1 MENRMLKPT
10 ILSISLLTIMA
21 AAAISPALGKISQ
34 AFPDVDMT
42 TIKLIL
48 TLPCL
53 IVIPISLLSGWLT
66 SRMSKKLIVLIGLVV
81 YFIAGASGGF
91 ARNITDLLISR
102 GILGIG
108 VGLIMPISTTLI
120 IDFFDGQARNKM
132 MGLSSTISSLGGI
145 LFQTTSGWLAVMSWR
160 YSFGVYSLSL
170 IAVLLTLLFLPEPPR
185 KQEQKKSKIKL
196 GSGVFVLSILTVLMM
211 IAFFAAQTNL
221 ALFIASERQMF
232 TSDKPLFSSREEL
245 LRNIERGTISETM
258 RESFKNS
265 GISLSPE
272 AFIQID
278 ESRTKWQVIDKKKR
292 YIVEKEPDKLV
303 IYVERLGKP
312 ALAGYALSTL
322 TFSSATASFML
333 SMILGSLGVFSAPF
347 SILLMGIGFGLL
359 TQATALWVVFVAV
372 IFIGLGAGI
381 MMPLVM
387 LRVPKIVAPNARTL
401 TMAIV
406 GSSIYFGQFISPFVL
421 KAVATISGH
430 DTFRFRFAFIAVGLA
445 VATLVGLVL
454 VGHSYKK
461 QRKKAIPPQN

>member
-1 MENRMLKPT
+1 MTNKMLKPT
-10 ILSISLLTIMA
+10 ILSVSLLTIMA
-21 AAAISPALGKISQ
+21 AAAVSPALGKISQ

-66 SRMSKKLIVLIGLVV
+66 SRMSKKLIVLIGLVI
-81 YFIAGASGGF
+81 YFIAGAGGGF
-91 ARNITDLLISR
+91 ARNITELLIVR

-145 LFQTTSGWLAVMSWR
+145 LFQTTSGWLAVISWR

-170 IAVLLTLLFLPEPPR
+170 IAVLFTLLFLPEPPR

-196 GSGVFVLSILTVLMM
+196 NSGVFVLSILTVLMM
-211 IAFFAAQTNL
+211 IAFFAVQTNL
-221 ALFIASERQMF
+221 ALFIASKRQMF
-232 TSDKPLFSSREEL
+232 ASDKPLFRSREEL
-245 LRNIERGTISETM
+245 LRNIEQGTISETM

-272 AFIQID
+272 AFIQVD
-278 ESRTKWQVIDKKKR
+278 ESRTKWQVIDKKKKKR
-292 YIVEKEPDKLV
+292 YIVEKESDKLV
-303 IYVERLGKP
+303 IYAERLGKP

-333 SMILGSLGVFSAPF
+333 SMILGSLGAFSVPL
-347 SILLMGIGFGLL
+347 SIFLMGIGFGLL
-359 TQATALWVVFVAV
+359 AQATALWVVFVAA

-387 LRVPKIVAPNARTL
+387 LRVPKIVPPNARTL

-445 VATLVGLVL
+445 IATLVGLVL
-454 VGHSYKK
+454 AMRSV
-461 QRKKAIPPQN
+461 RKKRLTSEE